1 MCVVTR
7 VAIGVRAGYH
17 RDKVNSLQRVIYL
30 HQIHNTL
37 STCSITDS
45 VSKFGPPTEL
55 LDLNLHFRLQFFFYF
70 YVCVL
75 CLYAF
80 LCCISPVMI
89 NKLNQPKPTIS
100 GFRNIRK
107 FRKTFYLP
115 DGKGTVVSRFI
126 QHINL

>member
-55 LDLNLHFRLQFFFYF
+55 LDLNLHFRLQFFFLF
-70 YVCVL
+70 LRLCFMFVCVFM
-75 CLYAF
+75 LYQS
-80 LCCISPVMI
+80 CYD
-89 NKLNQPKPTIS
+89 KQT
-100 GFRNIRK
+100 
-107 FRKTFYLP
+107 
-115 DGKGTVVSRFI
+115 
-126 QHINL
+126 